1 VGVAVG
7 EGVGVAEGEGVGVA
21 VGEGVAAGVGVGEG
35 AVPPVEPNRDTASVA
50 IVAGVAVI
58 AVPPVAVVTATELV
72 RRRSQTISPSL
83 VFMFT
88 LLARMCVPRRWTE

>member
-1 VGVAVG
+1 M
-7 EGVGVAEGEGVGVA
+7 GEGVGVA
-21 VGEGVAAGVGVGEG
+21 VGEGVAVGVGVGVGEG
-35 AVPPVEPNRDTASVA
+35 VVPPVEPKRVTASVA

-83 VFMFT
+83 VLTFT
-88 LLARMCVPRRWTE
+88 LFDRMCDPRRWTE